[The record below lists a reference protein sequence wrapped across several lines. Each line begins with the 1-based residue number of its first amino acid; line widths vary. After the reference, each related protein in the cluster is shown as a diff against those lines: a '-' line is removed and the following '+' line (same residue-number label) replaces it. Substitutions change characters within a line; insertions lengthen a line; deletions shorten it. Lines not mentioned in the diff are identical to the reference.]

1 MNISARQ
8 QDIVELIR
16 QRGFL
21 SVQALADHFMVT
33 PQTIR
38 RNINEL
44 CDANLLRRRHGGAEY
59 IDAPS
64 INLSY
69 DSRRISYPEEK
80 KAISIFV
87 ANLIPS
93 RSSVSFGIGTT
104 PEFVARAML
113 NHEDLT
119 VITNNV
125 NVAVTLGANPSNRII
140 MPGGVMRVPDLDFL
154 GPHVE
159 EMYRNYRVDFAVF
172 GVGGIEPD
180 GTFVDFDR
188 PEVLVRAAM
197 LENCRTSILV
207 ADTSKFGR
215 LAPARGGS
223 LADPDMIVL
232 NALPDVAVTPLLADS
247 TIAAKLRLANEDSK

>member
-21 SVQALADHFMVT
+21 SVQTLADHFMVT

-80 KAISIFV
+80 K
-87 ANLIPS
+87 
-93 RSSVSFGIGTT
+93 RSV
-104 PEFVARAML
+104 
-113 NHEDLT
+113 
-119 VITNNV
+119 
-125 NVAVTLGANPSNRII
+125 
-140 MPGGVMRVPDLDFL
+140 
-154 GPHVE
+154 
-159 EMYRNYRVDFAVF
+159 FASQ
-172 GVGGIEPD
+172 
-180 GTFVDFDR
+180 T
-188 PEVLVRAAM
+188 
-197 LENCRTSILV
+197 
-207 ADTSKFGR
+207 
-215 LAPARGGS
+215 
-223 LADPDMIVL
+223 
-232 NALPDVAVTPLLADS
+232 
-247 TIAAKLRLANEDSK
+247 